1 MLLLKRQC
9 CYCTQ
14 ELPAVVMQA
23 LCLQLWLPCSLFSSP
38 ALCWHSCLQDSA
50 VNGISQ
56 RRKRGWGKNHL
67 GAVFSLCPRNNLQ
80 TGCGEECWRSMWEGP
95 VGVGVTEI
103 LQWEG
108 RGLPVPSDKTQ
119 GQSWLPRVKPQPHT
133 TSQEPSLCFVSCTL
147 DFTVITILGLTS
159 QIQNLYLDT
168 LSRTHV
174 SSISG

>member
-56 RRKRGWGKNHL
+56 RRKRGWGKNHS

-119 GQSWLPRVKPQPHT
+119 GRAGCHGCNHSLIQCHRNPVFALSLALW
-133 TSQEPSLCFVSCTL
+133 TSQLLQS
-147 DFTVITILGLTS
+147 
-159 QIQNLYLDT
+159 
-168 LSRTHV
+168 
-174 SSISG
+174 